1 MKYLL
6 VVAHPDDEVLGAGA
20 SMWRWSHE
28 GDMVDVAIMCT
39 EAKARAFRPEDKEL
53 NNDLN
58 ASSDF
63 LGIHKKYE
71 ATFPNIEMNTVP
83 HLKLVQFI
91 ESAIVESEPDII
103 ITHHPAP
110 STTLGDVRTA
120 FLEMPDPTDAD
131 MDENAETRE
140 EKLYGF
146 AWELVEGVWS
156 NVKTLDSVIERF
168 SQNWRVDRLGKI
180 ELTLLRLAVFEML
193 ISVCNRVFRGSGNQQ
208 QDHERGRGRA
218 GGL

>member
-1 MKYLL
+1 MSKNRPH
-6 VVAHPDDEVLGAGA
+6 ARRAA
-20 SMWRWSHE
+20 RS
-28 GDMVDVAIMCT
+28 
-39 EAKARAFRPEDKEL
+39 RAFQVL
-53 NNDLN
+53 YSL
-58 ASSDF
+58 
-63 LGIHKKYE
+63 
-71 ATFPNIEMNTVP
+71 
-83 HLKLVQFI
+83 QF
-91 ESAIVESEPDII
+91 S
-103 ITHHPAP
+103 P

-156 NVKTLDSVIERF
+156 NVKNLDSVIERF

-193 ISVCNRVFRGSGNQQ
+193 Y
-208 QDHERGRGRA
+208 RA
-218 GGL
+218 DVPLELSTRFGDAKAKSFINGILDAAIKAQEAGTLTVAGKADA

>member
-1 MKYLL
+1 MSKNRPH
-6 VVAHPDDEVLGAGA
+6 ARRAA
-20 SMWRWSHE
+20 RS
-28 GDMVDVAIMCT
+28 
-39 EAKARAFRPEDKEL
+39 RAFQVL
-53 NNDLN
+53 YSL
-58 ASSDF
+58 
-63 LGIHKKYE
+63 
-71 ATFPNIEMNTVP
+71 
-83 HLKLVQFI
+83 QF
-91 ESAIVESEPDII
+91 S
-103 ITHHPAP
+103 P

-156 NVKTLDSVIERF
+156 NVKNLDSVIERF

-193 ISVCNRVFRGSGNQQ
+193 YRADHPFRRRQGQELHQRHPRRGDQGSGSRYAHSCGQ
-208 QDHERGRGRA
+208 GRR
-218 GGL
+218 LID

>member
-1 MKYLL
+1 MSKNRPH
-6 VVAHPDDEVLGAGA
+6 ARRAA
-20 SMWRWSHE
+20 RS
-28 GDMVDVAIMCT
+28 
-39 EAKARAFRPEDKEL
+39 RAFQVL
-53 NNDLN
+53 YSL
-58 ASSDF
+58 
-63 LGIHKKYE
+63 
-71 ATFPNIEMNTVP
+71 
-83 HLKLVQFI
+83 QF
-91 ESAIVESEPDII
+91 S
-103 ITHHPAP
+103 P

-156 NVKTLDSVIERF
+156 NVKNLDSVIERF

-193 ISVCNRVFRGSGNQQ
+193 YRADVPPKVAINEALELSTRFGDAKASSTRRSRLRKPVRSQLRARPTPDRLAGFDAKAGRSRSGPRLYSNKDQS
-208 QDHERGRGRA
+208 
-218 GGL
+218 

>member
-1 MKYLL
+1 MSKNRPH
-6 VVAHPDDEVLGAGA
+6 ARRAA
-20 SMWRWSHE
+20 RS
-28 GDMVDVAIMCT
+28 
-39 EAKARAFRPEDKEL
+39 RAFQVL
-53 NNDLN
+53 YSL
-58 ASSDF
+58 
-63 LGIHKKYE
+63 
-71 ATFPNIEMNTVP
+71 
-83 HLKLVQFI
+83 QF
-91 ESAIVESEPDII
+91 S
-103 ITHHPAP
+103 P

-146 AWELVEGVWS
+146 AWELVEGVWA

-193 ISVCNRVFRGSGNQQ
+193 Y
-208 QDHERGRGRA
+208 RA
-218 GGL
+218 DVPPKVAINEALELSTRFGDAKAKSFINGILDAAIKAQEAGTLTVEGKADA